1 MSARESGEEL
11 QKLMRRSHVVDLE
24 ALYTTLGTRSR
35 MTVFRRLREV
45 DYLTSFTHG
54 GRYYTLTD
62 LPQFDEHGLWFFH
75 GIGFSRAGTLKSTL
89 VKLVGAADAGQT
101 HKELQALL
109 HVRVHNALLGLV
121 RDQLIGRERLEK
133 LYLYVSAAA
142 KRAAA
147 QLKRRRE
154 LFAGAAEVI
163 TEVPVVLVVAVLLE
177 LVREG
182 PVMIAPSVVAKRL
195 GARGIS
201 ATLDQVKQVFA
212 SHGLTTS
219 KKTPR

>member
-1 MSARESGEEL
+1 MPEEENGEGL
-11 QKLMRRSHVVDLE
+11 QKLVRRSHVVTLE
-24 ALYTTLGTRSR
+24 DLYTALDTRSR
-35 MTVFRRLREV
+35 MTVFRRLRMV

-54 GRYYTLTD
+54 GRYYTLID
-62 LPQFDEHGLWFFH
+62 VPQFDDNGLWFFQ
-75 GIGFSRAGTLKSTL
+75 GIGFSHAGTLKSTL
-89 VKLVGAADAGQT
+89 VKLVVAADAGHT
-101 HKELQALL
+101 HNELQALL

-121 RDQLIGRERLEK
+121 RDQLISRERIEK

-147 QLKRRRE
+147 QTRRRRE
-154 LFAGAAEVI
+154 LFAGAAETV
-163 TEVPVVLVVAVLLE
+163 TEVPVVLVIEVLLE

-182 PVMIAPSVVAKRL
+182 PVLTAPSVVAKRL

-201 ATLDQVKQVFA
+201 ATVDQVKQVFA
-212 SHGLTTS
+212 SHGLATS